1 MQFKDEK
8 DLHQVNNS
16 AEKME
21 KNEALGDQT
30 APDQTDVDSLQKEL
44 AEQRQEAEDYKNRWV
59 RLQADFDNF
68 RKRVQ
73 REKEELVKYAS
84 AQLCES
90 LLPVLDNFQFAL
102 AAKDEQPEKVA
113 EGVELIQRQ
122 LEEVLEKEGLTP
134 VPTVGEEFNPALHEA
149 VLVEESADYPENTVM
164 EELRRGYL
172 LNDRLIRPAM
182 VKVAKSGS

>member
-1 MQFKDEK
+1 MQFKEDQGLRNANTNDEK
-8 DLHQVNNS
+8 I
-16 AEKME
+16 
-21 KNEALGDQT
+21 KNEVAGDQT
-30 APDQTDVDSLQKEL
+30 APDQVDVDSLQKEL
-44 AEQRQEAEDYKNRWV
+44 AEQRQKAEDYLSRLV

-84 AQLCES
+84 AQLCEA

-102 AAKDEQPEKVA
+102 AAKDEEPDKVA

-122 LEEVLEKEGLTP
+122 LEEVLSKEGLTP
-134 VPTVGEEFNPALHEA
+134 VAAVGEEFNPAQHEA
-149 VLVEESADYPENTVM
+149 VLVEETAEYPDNTVM
-164 EELRRGYL
+164 AELRRGYM